1 MLKLFQ
7 VSGFKNFKDTITLDF
22 SDVRNYNF
30 STSCITDKTI
40 GKMIIYGKNSVGK
53 TNFGLA
59 LFDIV
64 SHLTPKNVTQDC
76 MTIT

>member
-1 MLKLFQ
+1 MLKRFE

-40 GKMIIYGKNSVGK
+40 GKMII
-53 TNFGLA
+53 
-59 LFDIV
+59 
-64 SHLTPKNVTQDC
+64 
-76 MTIT
+76 